1 MTPDVNLPRE
11 VLGGKYSIVSEIGR
25 GGMGIVYRGIQRSL
39 GRTVAIKA
47 LSPHLAV
54 SDEFVQRF
62 RREAEALA
70 RLNQGNIVTI
80 HDFEREGED
89 YLLVME
95 FVDGRSLSDL
105 MVERGRIPPGEA
117 VAIAASVADA
127 LDAAHRNGVVHR
139 DIKPDNILIDKA
151 SNVPKVTDF
160 GIAAMAGSEYR
171 TTTGT
176 LMGTPKYMAPE
187 QVRGSA
193 VTGAADI
200 YSLGAVLYEMLSG
213 RPLFEAETPMA
224 LAFKQVNDVPAS
236 LSEVSPGTPPAL
248 VPMVMKCLEKDPA
261 RRFATAGEMAASLRG
276 ALSIIE
282 SAAPS
287 RRALRPARR
296 PVGRSGRALLPA
308 WAWIAGACAVA
319 AGGTVA
325 AVHLLRKPG
334 ETRPAVSQVIEEAAE
349 PDLPAGERAEITGPQ
364 GDYLAPHS
372 QEETPAPDPT
382 ESVPGEPARGVRR
395 DPDETPR
402 EAPRAAPDP
411 EPPQLSGSEML
422 EIRALLE
429 RWEGLVGRRNLQVL
443 LMEIEAGARPVVQ
456 RFYSPVFDACANVES
471 SIVDISIR
479 PAGDPM
485 EALASFTETITCP
498 GSPDLTQT
506 HQVSLV
512 LTRSHGTWM
521 VKRFNTRP

>member
-1 MTPDVNLPRE
+1 MTPDVSLPRE

-105 MVERGRIPPGEA
+105 MAERGRVPPGEA
-117 VAIAASVADA
+117 VSIAASVADA

-139 DIKPDNILIDKA
+139 DIKPDNILID
-151 SNVPKVTDF
+151 SSTQVPKVTDF
-160 GIAAMAGSEYR
+160 GIAAMADSEYR

-187 QVRGSA
+187 QVRGSG

-200 YSLGAVLYEMLSG
+200 YALGAVLYEMLSG
-213 RPLFEAETPMA
+213 RPVFEAETPMA
-224 LAFKQVNDVPAS
+224 LAFKQVNEVPAS
-236 LSEVSPGTPPAL
+236 LSEVAPDTPDAL
-248 VPMVMKCLEKDPA
+248 VRIVMKSLDKDPA
-261 RRFATAGEMAASLRG
+261 RRFATAGAMAASLRE
-276 ALSIIE
+276 ALSVIDR
-282 SAAPS
+282 AVPS
-287 RRALRPARR
+287 RRALRTAR
-296 PVGRSGRALLPA
+296 PSGRAPMPS
-308 WAWIAGACAVA
+308 WAWIAGACVFA

-325 AVHLLRKPG
+325 AVHLLRRPA
-334 ETRPAVSQVIEEAAE
+334 ETRPAVSQVIQDAME
-349 PDLPAGERAEITGPQ
+349 PDLPVVDPAEITRPPD
-364 GDYLAPHS
+364 GDVPPPPP
-372 QEETPAPDPT
+372 EETPVHDAP
-382 ESVPGEPARGVRR
+382 EAVPSGPSR
-395 DPDETPR
+395 ETPHDVR
-402 EAPRAAPDP
+402 DTQS
-411 EPPQLSGSEML
+411 PQPSGSEML
-422 EIRALLE
+422 EVRALIE
-429 RWEGLVGRRNLQVL
+429 RWQGLVSRRNLPVL
-443 LMEIEAGARPVVQ
+443 LMEVEAGARPMVQ
-456 RFYSPVFDACANVES
+456 RFYSPVFEACEDLECT
-471 SIVDISIR
+471 IVDISIR
-479 PAGDPM
+479 PTTDPL
-485 EALASFTETITCP
+485 EASASFTETITCP

-506 HQVSLV
+506 HLISLV

-521 VKRFNTRP
+521 IRRFNTEP